1 MMIKKTL
8 ILLLFAFVAQQSI
21 AQVIPFEKNEKV
33 SSTYQELID
42 FYTLLDKKHDQMRLM
57 DYGPTDIGKPL
68 QLVVLSKDKVF
79 DPVLIRKQNKRIIL
93 INNGIH
99 PGEPEGI
106 DASMMLVRD
115 MLEKNAIPDNV
126 VICIIPVYN
135 IDGMLNRGLSRVN
148 QNGPDAYGFRGN
160 YQNLDL
166 NRDFI
171 KSDSKNSRSFQQIF
185 TTWQPEVFLDNHTS
199 NGADYQYTMTLIAS
213 QKDKL
218 NSILSNY
225 LSSKM
230 LPELYTKMKNSGY
243 DLTPYVNSMGE
254 TPESGI
260 TGFLETPRYSSGY
273 AALHNTI
280 GFIPETHMLKPFN
293 ERVKSTYLFMN
304 HAIATVQKDAQLIA
318 EAKKKADEAVRNQQV
333 FPLRWSLS
341 TDTFSTFS
349 FKGFEAKY
357 KTSEVSGKS
366 RLYYD
371 RNEPFEREIK
381 VYDNYKPS
389 LTVNKPIAYVI
400 PQAWQKVIELL
411 QLNGVEMKR
420 LKSDES
426 LNLEMYYI
434 EDYKSG
440 SSPYEGHYLKSQV
453 KLRTENQK
461 VNFYAGDY
469 LVYTNQVKNRYIVE
483 TLEPQGV
490 DSFFAWD
497 FFDSILG
504 QKEHFSDYVFEDV
517 AAQLLKDDPKLA
529 ERLLLEKQKNIP
541 NFSALDWVY
550 RNSIYY
556 EKTHKR
562 YPVGRLTS
570 AIKIDLL

>member
-1 MMIKKTL
+1 MHKK
-8 ILLLFAFVAQQSI
+8 IVLLLLLTVCVQKSNAQLS
-21 AQVIPFEKNEKV
+21 PFEKNNKQ
-33 SSTYQELID
+33 SSTYQELQD
-42 FYTLLDKKHDQMRLM
+42 FYALLDQKYDQMRLIN
-57 DYGPTDIGKPL
+57 YGPTDIGKPL
-68 QLVVLSKDKVF
+68 QLIVLSKDKVF
-79 DPVLIRKQNKRIIL
+79 DPAIIRKQNKRILL

-115 MLEKNAIPDNV
+115 MLETNSIPENV
-126 VICIIPVYN
+126 VICIIPIYN

-171 KSDSKNSRSFQQIF
+171 KSDSKNSRSFQNIF
-185 TTWQPEVFLDNHTS
+185 TTWQPDVFMDNHTS
-199 NGADYQYTMTLIAS
+199 NGADYQYIMTLIPS

-218 NSILSNY
+218 NSILSAY

-230 LPELYTKMKNSGY
+230 LPELYAKMKESGY

-260 TGFLETPRYSSGY
+260 VGFLETPRYSSGY

-280 GFIPETHMLKPFN
+280 GFIPETHMLKPFDL
-293 ERVKSTYLFMN
+293 RVKSTYSFMVN
-304 HAIATVQKDAQLIA
+304 VISTIQKDAKIIGDTR
-318 EAKKKADEAVRNQQV
+318 KKADEAVKNQEV
-333 FPLRWSLS
+333 FPLRWSLN

-349 FKGFEAKY
+349 FKGFEAKH
-357 KTSEVSGKS
+357 KISEVSGKS

-381 VYDNYKPS
+381 VFDNYIPS
-389 LTVNKPIAYVI
+389 LSVKKPIAYVI

-420 LKSDES
+420 LKSDET
-426 LNLEMYYI
+426 LDLEMYYI
-434 EDYKSG
+434 QDYKNG

-453 KLRTENQK
+453 QLKTALHK

-469 LVYTNQVKNRYIVE
+469 LVFTNQIKNRYIVE
-483 TLEPQGV
+483 TLEPQAV

-504 QKEHFSDYVFEDV
+504 QKEHFSDYVFEEV
-517 AAQLLKDDPKLA
+517 AAELLKNDLELA
-529 ERLLLEKQKNIP
+529 ERLRLEKLKNAD
-541 NFSALDWVY
+541 NFWALDWVY
-550 RNSIYY
+550 QNSKYY

-562 YPVGRLTS
+562 YPIGRLIS
-570 AIKIDLL
+570 PVNLDLE

>member
-1 MMIKKTL
+1 MLKKT
-8 ILLLFAFVAQQSI
+8 IFLLFLAICIQHAE
-21 AQVIPFEKNEKV
+21 AQVIPFEKNNKL
-33 SSTYQELID
+33 SASYQELVD
-42 FYTLLDKKHDQMRLM
+42 FYAQLDQKYDQMRVI

-68 QLVVLSKDKVF
+68 QLIVLSKDKVF
-79 DPVLIRKQNKRIIL
+79 DPVLIRKQNKRILL

-115 MLEKNAIPDNV
+115 LLEKNSIPENV
-126 VICIIPVYN
+126 VICIIPIYN

-148 QNGPDAYGFRGN
+148 QNGPEAYGFRGN

-171 KSDSKNSRSFQQIF
+171 KSDSQNSKSFQKIF
-185 TTWQPEVFLDNHTS
+185 TTWQPDVFMDNHTS
-199 NGADYQYTMTLIAS
+199 NGADYQYIMTLIS
-213 QKDKL
+213 TQKDKL
-218 NSILSNY
+218 NPILSNY
-225 LSSKM
+225 LSTKM
-230 LPELYTKMKNSGY
+230 LPELYAKMKESGY

-260 TGFLETPRYSSGY
+260 VGFLETPRYSSGY

-280 GFIPETHMLKPFN
+280 GFIPETHMLKPFDQ
-293 ERVKSTYLFMN
+293 RVKSTYQFMV
-304 HAIATVQKDAQLIA
+304 HVISTIQKDAARIG
-318 EAKKKADEAVRNQQV
+318 ETKRNADEAVKNQEV
-333 FPLRWSLS
+333 FPLRWTLN

-371 RNEPFEREIK
+371 RNEPFERDIK
-381 VYDNYKPS
+381 VFDDYRPS

-426 LNLEMYYI
+426 LDLEMYYI
-434 EDYKSG
+434 DDYKNG
-440 SSPYEGHYLKSQV
+440 SAPYEGRYLKSQV
-453 KLRTENQK
+453 KLRPELQK
-461 VNFYAGDY
+461 VNFYEGDY
-469 LVYTNQVKNRYIVE
+469 VVFTNQIKNRYIIE
-483 TLEPQGV
+483 TLEPQAT
-490 DSFFAWD
+490 DSFFAWA
-497 FFDSILG
+497 FFDSTLG
-504 QKEHFSDYVFEDV
+504 QKEHYSDYVFEDV

-529 ERLLLEKQKNIP
+529 EGLKLEKLKNLP
-541 NFSALDWVY
+541 NFSALEWVY
-550 RNSIYY
+550 RNSKYY
-556 EKTHKR
+556 EKTHRR
-562 YPVGRLTS
+562 YPIGRLIS
-570 AIKIDLL
+570 PIKLNLK

>member
-1 MMIKKTL
+1 MLKKTL
-8 ILLLFAFVAQQSI
+8 ILLFLAVCIQNAW
-21 AQVIPFEKNEKV
+21 AQVIPFEKNNKL
-33 SSTYQELID
+33 SATYQELVE
-42 FYTLLDKKHDQMRLM
+42 FYTLLDQKYDQMRVI

-68 QLVVLSKDKVF
+68 QLIVLSKDKVF
-79 DPVLIRKQNKRIIL
+79 DPVLIRKQNKRILL

-115 MLEKNAIPDNV
+115 LLEKNSIPDNV
-126 VICIIPVYN
+126 VICIIPIYN

-148 QNGPDAYGFRGN
+148 QNGPEAYGFRGN

-171 KSDSKNSRSFQQIF
+171 KSDSQNSRSFQKIF
-185 TTWQPEVFLDNHTS
+185 TTWQPDVFMDNHTS
-199 NGADYQYTMTLIAS
+199 NGADYQYIMTLIPS

-218 NSILSNY
+218 NSVLSNY
-225 LSSKM
+225 LSTKM
-230 LPELYTKMKNSGY
+230 LPELYTKMKESGY

-260 TGFLETPRYSSGY
+260 VGFLETPRYSSGY

-280 GFIPETHMLKPFN
+280 GFIPETHMLKPFDQ
-293 ERVKSTYLFMN
+293 RVKSTQQFMV
-304 HAIATVQKDAQLIA
+304 HVISTIQKDAVIIG
-318 EAKKKADEAVRNQQV
+318 ETKRKADEAVKNQEL
-333 FPLRWSLS
+333 FPLRWTLN

-371 RNEPFEREIK
+371 RNEPFERDIK
-381 VYDNYKPS
+381 VFDDYRPS

-420 LKSDES
+420 LRADVA
-426 LNLEMYYI
+426 LDLEMYYI
-434 EDYKSG
+434 EDYKNG
-440 SSPYEGHYLKSQV
+440 STPYEGRYLKSQV
-453 KLRTENQK
+453 KLKAEMQK
-461 VNFYAGDY
+461 VNFYEGDY
-469 LVYTNQVKNRYIVE
+469 LVFTDQIKNRYIIE
-483 TLEPQGV
+483 TLEPQAT
-490 DSFFAWD
+490 DSFFAWN
-497 FFDSILG
+497 FFDSTLG

-529 ERLLLEKQKNIP
+529 EDLKLEKLKNLA

-550 RNSIYY
+550 RNSKYY

-562 YPVGRLTS
+562 YPIGRLVS
-570 AIKIDLL
+570 PIKLDLK

>member
-1 MMIKKTL
+1 MLKKTL
-8 ILLLFAFVAQQSI
+8 ILLFLAVCIQNAW
-21 AQVIPFEKNEKV
+21 AQVIPFEKNNKL
-33 SSTYQELID
+33 SATYQELVE
-42 FYTLLDKKHDQMRLM
+42 FYTLLDQKYDQMRVI

-68 QLVVLSKDKVF
+68 QLIVLSKDKVF
-79 DPVLIRKQNKRIIL
+79 DPVLIRKQNKRILL

-115 MLEKNAIPDNV
+115 LLEKNSIPDNV
-126 VICIIPVYN
+126 VICIIPIYN

-148 QNGPDAYGFRGN
+148 QNGPEAYGFRGN

-171 KSDSKNSRSFQQIF
+171 KSDSQNSRSFQKIF
-185 TTWQPEVFLDNHTS
+185 TTWQPDVFMDNHTS
-199 NGADYQYTMTLIAS
+199 NGADYQYIMTLIPS

-218 NSILSNY
+218 NSVLSNY
-225 LSSKM
+225 LSTKM
-230 LPELYTKMKNSGY
+230 LPELYTKMKESGY

-260 TGFLETPRYSSGY
+260 VGFLETPRYSSGY

-280 GFIPETHMLKPFN
+280 GFIPETHMLKPFDQ
-293 ERVKSTYLFMN
+293 RVKSTQQFMV
-304 HAIATVQKDAQLIA
+304 HVISTIQKDAVIIG
-318 EAKKKADEAVRNQQV
+318 ETKRKADEAVKNQEL
-333 FPLRWSLS
+333 FPLRWTLN

-371 RNEPFEREIK
+371 RNEPFERDIK
-381 VYDNYKPS
+381 VFDDYRPS

-426 LNLEMYYI
+426 LDLEMYYI
-434 EDYKSG
+434 EDYKNG
-440 SSPYEGHYLKSQV
+440 STPYEGRYLKSQV
-453 KLRTENQK
+453 KLKAEMQK
-461 VNFYAGDY
+461 VNFYEGDY
-469 LVYTNQVKNRYIVE
+469 LVFTDQIKNRYIIE
-483 TLEPQGV
+483 TLEPQAT
-490 DSFFAWD
+490 DSFFAWN
-497 FFDSILG
+497 FFDSTLG

-529 ERLLLEKQKNIP
+529 EDLKLEKLKNSA

-550 RNSIYY
+550 RNSKYY

-562 YPVGRLTS
+562 YPIGRLVS
-570 AIKIDLL
+570 PIKLDLK

>member
-1 MMIKKTL
+1 MLKKTL
-8 ILLLFAFVAQQSI
+8 ILLFFALCIQNVK
-21 AQVIPFEKNEKV
+21 AQVIPFEKNEKI

-42 FYTLLDKKHDQMRLM
+42 FYTLLDKRYDQMRLIN
-57 DYGPTDIGKPL
+57 YGPTDIGKPL

-79 DPVLIRKQNKRIIL
+79 DPVLIRKQNKRIVL

-106 DASMMLVRD
+106 DASMMIVRD
-115 MLEKNAIPDNV
+115 MLEKNSIPENV
-126 VICIIPVYN
+126 VVCIIPVYN

-148 QNGPDAYGFRGN
+148 QNGPEAYGFRGN

-185 TTWQPEVFLDNHTS
+185 NTWQPDVFLDNHTS

-218 NSILSNY
+218 NPILSNY
-225 LSSKM
+225 LSTKM
-230 LPELYTKMKNSGY
+230 LPELYSKMKNSGY

-293 ERVKSTYLFMN
+293 ERVKSTYLFMS
-304 HAIATVQKDAQLIA
+304 HAIATVQKDAQLIG
-318 EAKKKADEAVRNQQV
+318 ETKKKADEAVKNQLV

-349 FKGFEAKY
+349 FKGYEAKR

-381 VYDNYKPS
+381 VFDDYKAS

-420 LKSDES
+420 LKSDE
-426 LNLEMYYI
+426 LIDLEMYYI
-434 EDYKSG
+434 EDYKGG
-440 SSPYEGHYLKSQV
+440 STPYEGHYLKSQV
-453 KLRTENQK
+453 KLRTESQK

-469 LVYTNQVKNRYIVE
+469 VVFTNQVKNRYIVE

-497 FFDSILG
+497 FFDSIIG

-517 AAQLLKDDPKLA
+517 AAQLLKDDPALA
-529 ERLLLEKQKNIP
+529 ERLRIEKEKNIA

-550 RNSIYY
+550 RNSKYY
-556 EKTHKR
+556 EKTHR
-562 YPVGRLTS
+562 RFPVGRLVS
-570 AIKIDLL
+570 AIKLDLE

>member
-1 MMIKKTL
+1 MLKKTL
-8 ILLLFAFVAQQSI
+8 ILLFLAVCIQNAW
-21 AQVIPFEKNEKV
+21 AQVIPFEKNNKL
-33 SSTYQELID
+33 SATYQELVE
-42 FYTLLDKKHDQMRLM
+42 FYTLLDQKYDQMRVI

-68 QLVVLSKDKVF
+68 QLIVLSKDKVF
-79 DPVLIRKQNKRIIL
+79 DPVLIRKQNKRILL

-115 MLEKNAIPDNV
+115 LLEKNSIPDNV
-126 VICIIPVYN
+126 VICIIPIYN

-148 QNGPDAYGFRGN
+148 QNGPEAYGFRGN

-171 KSDSKNSRSFQQIF
+171 KSDSQNSRSFQKIF
-185 TTWQPEVFLDNHTS
+185 TTWQPDVFMDNHTS
-199 NGADYQYTMTLIAS
+199 NGADYQYIMTLIPS

-218 NSILSNY
+218 NSVLSNY
-225 LSSKM
+225 LSTKM
-230 LPELYTKMKNSGY
+230 LPELYTKMKESGY

-260 TGFLETPRYSSGY
+260 VGFLETPRYSSGY

-280 GFIPETHMLKPFN
+280 GFIPETHMLKPFDQ
-293 ERVKSTYLFMN
+293 RVKSTQQFMV
-304 HAIATVQKDAQLIA
+304 HVISTIQKDAVIIG
-318 EAKKKADEAVRNQQV
+318 ETKRKADEAVKNQEL
-333 FPLRWSLS
+333 FPLRWTLN

-371 RNEPFEREIK
+371 RNEPFERDIK
-381 VYDNYKPS
+381 VFDDYRPS

-420 LKSDES
+420 LRADVA
-426 LNLEMYYI
+426 LDLEMYYI
-434 EDYKSG
+434 EDYKNG
-440 SSPYEGHYLKSQV
+440 STPYEGRYLKSQV
-453 KLRTENQK
+453 KLKAEMRK
-461 VNFYAGDY
+461 VNFYEGDY
-469 LVYTNQVKNRYIVE
+469 LVFTDQIKNRYIIE
-483 TLEPQGV
+483 TLEPQAT
-490 DSFFAWD
+490 DSFFAWN
-497 FFDSILG
+497 FFDSTLG

-529 ERLLLEKQKNIP
+529 EDLKLEKLKNLA

-550 RNSIYY
+550 RNSKYY

-562 YPVGRLTS
+562 YPIGRLVS
-570 AIKIDLL
+570 PIKLDLK

>member
-1 MMIKKTL
+1 MLKKTL
-8 ILLLFAFVAQQSI
+8 ILLFLAVCIQNAW
-21 AQVIPFEKNEKV
+21 AQVIPFEKNNKL
-33 SSTYQELID
+33 SATYQELVE
-42 FYTLLDKKHDQMRLM
+42 FYTLLDQKYDQMRVI

-68 QLVVLSKDKVF
+68 QLIVLSKDKVF
-79 DPVLIRKQNKRIIL
+79 DPVLIRKQNKRILL

-115 MLEKNAIPDNV
+115 LLEKNSIPDNV
-126 VICIIPVYN
+126 VICIIPIYN

-148 QNGPDAYGFRGN
+148 QNGPEAYGFRGN

-171 KSDSKNSRSFQQIF
+171 KSDSQNSRSFQKIF
-185 TTWQPEVFLDNHTS
+185 TTWQPDVFMDNHTS
-199 NGADYQYTMTLIAS
+199 NGADYQYIMTLIPS

-218 NSILSNY
+218 NSVLSNY
-225 LSSKM
+225 LSTKM
-230 LPELYTKMKNSGY
+230 LPELYTKMKESGY

-260 TGFLETPRYSSGY
+260 VGFLETPRYSSGY

-280 GFIPETHMLKPFN
+280 GFIPETHMLKPFDQ
-293 ERVKSTYLFMN
+293 RVKSTQQFMV
-304 HAIATVQKDAQLIA
+304 HVISTIQKDAVIIG
-318 EAKKKADEAVRNQQV
+318 ETKRKADEAVKNQEL
-333 FPLRWSLS
+333 FPLRWTLN
-341 TDTFSTFS
+341 TDTFSIFS

-371 RNEPFEREIK
+371 RNEPFERDIK
-381 VYDNYKPS
+381 VFDDYRPS

-420 LKSDES
+420 LRADVA
-426 LNLEMYYI
+426 LDLEMYYI
-434 EDYKSG
+434 EDYKNG
-440 SSPYEGHYLKSQV
+440 STPYEGRYLKSQV
-453 KLRTENQK
+453 KLKAEMQK
-461 VNFYAGDY
+461 VNFYEGDY
-469 LVYTNQVKNRYIVE
+469 LVFTDQIKNRYIIE
-483 TLEPQGV
+483 TLEPQAT
-490 DSFFAWD
+490 DSFFAWN
-497 FFDSILG
+497 FFDSTLG

-529 ERLLLEKQKNIP
+529 EDLKLEKLKNLA

-550 RNSIYY
+550 RNSKYY

-562 YPVGRLTS
+562 YPIGRLVS
-570 AIKIDLL
+570 PIKLDLK

>member
-1 MMIKKTL
+1 MLKKFL
-8 ILLLFAFVAQQSI
+8 ILLSLALCFQYAG
-21 AQVIPFEKNEKV
+21 AQVIPYEKNDKI
-33 SSTYQELID
+33 SANYQELID
-42 FYTLLDKKHDQMRLM
+42 FYSLLDKKYDQMRLIN
-57 DYGPTDIGKPL
+57 YGPTDIGKPL

-79 DPVLIRKQNKRIIL
+79 DPVLIRKQNKRILL

-115 MLEKNAIPDNV
+115 MLEKNSIPENV

-148 QNGPDAYGFRGN
+148 QNGPEAYGFRGN

-185 TTWQPEVFLDNHTS
+185 NTWQPDVFMDNHTS
-199 NGADYQYTMTLIAS
+199 NGADYQYIMTLIPS

-218 NSILSNY
+218 NPILSEY
-225 LSSKM
+225 LSTKM
-230 LPELYTKMKNSGY
+230 LPELYAKMKESGY

-260 TGFLETPRYSSGY
+260 VGFLETPRYSSGY

-293 ERVKSTYLFMN
+293 QRVRSTYQFME
-304 HAIATVQKDAQLIA
+304 HVISTIQKDAKLIG
-318 EAKKKADEAVRNQQV
+318 ETKKKADEAVKNQEV
-333 FPLRWSLS
+333 FPLRWSLN
-341 TDTFSTFS
+341 TDSFTTFL
-349 FKGFEAKY
+349 FKGYEAKH
-357 KTSEVSGKS
+357 KTSEVSGNS

-381 VYDNYKPS
+381 VYDDYKPS
-389 LTVNKPIAYVI
+389 LTVIKPIAYVI

-420 LKSDES
+420 LKSDAAID
-426 LNLEMYYI
+426 LEMYYI
-434 EDYKSG
+434 EDYKGGSG
-440 SSPYEGHYLKSQV
+440 AYEGHYLKSQV
-453 KLRTENQK
+453 KLRTELQK

-469 LVYTNQVKNRYIVE
+469 VVFTNQSKNRYIVE

-517 AAQLLKDDPKLA
+517 AAQMLKDDPDLA
-529 ERLLLEKQKNIP
+529 ERLRLEKLKNIP
-541 NFSALDWVY
+541 NFSALEWVY
-550 RNSIYY
+550 RNSKYY
-556 EKTHKR
+556 EKTHRR

-570 AIKIDLL
+570 AIKLDLE

>member
-1 MMIKKTL
+1 MLKKT
-8 ILLLFAFVAQQSI
+8 IFLLFLAICIQHTK
-21 AQVIPFEKNEKV
+21 AQVIPFEKNNKI
-33 SSTYQELID
+33 SASYQELVD
-42 FYTLLDKKHDQMRLM
+42 FYAQLDLKYDQMRVI

-68 QLVVLSKDKVF
+68 QLIVLSKDKVF
-79 DPVLIRKQNKRIIL
+79 DPLLIRKQNKRILL

-115 MLEKNAIPDNV
+115 LLEKNSIPDNL
-126 VICIIPVYN
+126 VICIIPIYN

-148 QNGPDAYGFRGN
+148 QNGPEAYGFRGN

-171 KSDSKNSRSFQQIF
+171 KSDSQNSKSFQKIF
-185 TTWQPEVFLDNHTS
+185 TTWQPDVFMDNHTS
-199 NGADYQYTMTLIAS
+199 NGADYQYIMTLIPS

-218 NSILSNY
+218 NSVLSNY
-225 LSSKM
+225 LSTKM
-230 LPELYTKMKNSGY
+230 LPELYGKMKESGY

-260 TGFLETPRYSSGY
+260 VGFLETPRYSSGY
-273 AALHNTI
+273 AALHNAI
-280 GFIPETHMLKPFN
+280 GFIPETHMLKPFDQ
-293 ERVKSTYLFMN
+293 RVKSTYQFMV
-304 HAIATVQKDAQLIA
+304 HVISTIQKDAAIIG
-318 EAKKKADEAVRNQQV
+318 ETKRKADEAVKNQEV
-333 FPLRWSLS
+333 FPLRWTLN

-371 RNEPFEREIK
+371 RNEPFERDIK
-381 VYDNYKPS
+381 VFDDYRPS

-420 LKSDES
+420 LRADET
-426 LNLEMYYI
+426 LDLEMYYI
-434 EDYKSG
+434 EDYKNG
-440 SSPYEGHYLKSQV
+440 SAPYEGRYLKSQV
-453 KLRTENQK
+453 KLKPEMQK
-461 VNFYAGDY
+461 VNFYEGDY
-469 LVYTNQVKNRYIVE
+469 LVFTDQIKNRYIIE
-483 TLEPQGV
+483 TLEPQAT
-490 DSFFAWD
+490 DSFFAWG
-497 FFDSILG
+497 FFDSTLG
-504 QKEHFSDYVFEDV
+504 QKEHYSDYVFEDV
-517 AAQLLKDDPKLA
+517 AAQLLKDDPELA
-529 ERLLLEKQKNIP
+529 EGLKLEKLKNLA
-541 NFSALDWVY
+541 NFSALEWVY
-550 RNSIYY
+550 RNSKYY

-562 YPVGRLTS
+562 YPIGRLIS
-570 AIKIDLL
+570 PIKLNLK

>member
-1 MMIKKTL
+1 MLKKFL
-8 ILLLFAFVAQQSI
+8 ILLSLALCFQNALAQI
-21 AQVIPFEKNEKV
+21 IPFEKNDKI
-33 SSTYQELID
+33 STTYKELID
-42 FYTLLDKKHDQMRLM
+42 FYTLLDKKYDQMRLIN
-57 DYGPTDIGKPL
+57 YGPTDIGKPL

-79 DPVLIRKQNKRIIL
+79 DPVLVRKQNKRILL

-106 DASMMLVRD
+106 DASMMLARD
-115 MLEKNAIPDNV
+115 MLEKNSIPENV

-148 QNGPDAYGFRGN
+148 QNGPEAYGFRGN

-185 TTWQPEVFLDNHTS
+185 NIWQPDVFMDNHTS
-199 NGADYQYTMTLIAS
+199 NGADYQYIMTLIPS

-218 NSILSNY
+218 NPILSEY
-225 LSSKM
+225 LNAKM
-230 LPELYTKMKNSGY
+230 LPELYAKMKESGY

-260 TGFLETPRYSSGY
+260 VGFLETPRYSSGY

-293 ERVKSTYLFMN
+293 QRVKSTYQFMV
-304 HAIATVQKDAQLIA
+304 HVISSIHKDAKLIG
-318 EAKKKADEAVRNQQV
+318 ETKKKADEAVKNQEV
-333 FPLRWSLS
+333 FPLRWSLNMDS
-341 TDTFSTFS
+341 FSTFL
-349 FKGFEAKY
+349 FKGYEAKR
-357 KTSEVSGKS
+357 KTSEVSGQF

-381 VYDNYKPS
+381 VFDDYKPS
-389 LTVNKPIAYVI
+389 LTVNKPIAYII

-420 LKSDES
+420 LKSDVPID
-426 LNLEMYYI
+426 LEMYYI

-440 SSPYEGHYLKSQV
+440 STAYEGHYLKSQV
-453 KLRTENQK
+453 KLRAEFQK

-469 LVYTNQVKNRYIVE
+469 VVFTNQTKNRYIVE

-517 AAQLLKDDPKLA
+517 AAQLLKDDPELA
-529 ERLLLEKQKNIP
+529 ERLRQEKLKNIP
-541 NFSALDWVY
+541 NFSPLDWVY
-550 RNSIYY
+550 RNSKYY
-556 EKTHKR
+556 EKTHRR
-562 YPVGRLTS
+562 YPVGRLINP
-570 AIKIDLL
+570 ANLDLE